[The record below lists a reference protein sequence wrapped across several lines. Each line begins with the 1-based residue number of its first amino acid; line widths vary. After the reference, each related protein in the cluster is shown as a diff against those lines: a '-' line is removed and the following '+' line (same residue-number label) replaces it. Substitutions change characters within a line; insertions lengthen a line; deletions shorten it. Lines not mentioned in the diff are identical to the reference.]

1 MRCRT
6 HYYYSYYRYYYPI
19 GTTDTAVTLL
29 PGSALACAQSAC
41 VQGIGHLLMRTD
53 KGYPVIMGNVVYAS
67 ICIDAWSHWI
77 AAQFQENRIVQA
89 ERENISFTWDKQ
101 DFCFSLAGS
110 DFSLSAVVT
119 SLSTRIYSL
128 IFFFFLSLNWT
139 CDGFLSKNKEN
150 SLGLSHLR

>member
-6 HYYYSYYRYYYPI
+6 HYYYSYYCYYYPI
-19 GTTDTAVTLL
+19 GTTTDTAVTLF

-53 KGYPVIMGNVVYAS
+53 KGYPLIMGNVVYAS

-110 DFSLSAVVT
+110 DFSLSTVVT
-119 SLSTRIYSL
+119 SLSTRIHSL
-128 IFFFFLSLNWT
+128 IFFIFVFPVFKLN
-139 CDGFLSKNKEN
+139 
-150 SLGLSHLR
+150 LRWIS